1 MRPGWRQGLKLL
13 EHSPDVVA
21 RKDTNIAYKIYAPVY
36 DRVFAPSFAEGHTRM
51 VEALD
56 AQPGERV
63 LEVGVGT
70 GISLR
75 HYVAGVRVD
84 ALDFS
89 AAMLKKA
96 QKRLDKGGVAAEV
109 TLHQMDAH
117 KLEFADDIFDH
128 AVVAH
133 AIAVVAEPEVVLRE
147 MIRVTRP
154 GGKLVVVNHY
164 KDEPGK
170 LWRAWNPVRRKLGLG
185 EHFDLPEL
193 LQACGLEIVQD
204 EIVNRIKSRLIV
216 TRLPA

>member
-1 MRPGWRQGLKLL
+1 LL
-13 EHSPDVVA
+13 EHSPDVAA

-96 QKRLDKGGVAAEV
+96 QKRLDKGEVAAEV

-117 KLEFADDIFDH
+117 KLEFDDGTFDH

-133 AIAVVAEPEVVLRE
+133 AIAVVAEPEVVLHE
-147 MIRVTRP
+147 MMRVTQP

-164 KDEPGK
+164 KDDPGK

-185 EHFDLPEL
+185 QHFDLPEL
-193 LQACGLEIVQD
+193 LQTCGLEIVSD
-204 EIVNRIKSRLIV
+204 DVVNRIKSRLIM

>member
-1 MRPGWRQGLKLL
+1 M
-13 EHSPDVVA
+13 VA

-89 AAMLKKA
+89 AAMLQKA
-96 QKRLDKGGVAAEV
+96 R
-109 TLHQMDAH
+109 
-117 KLEFADDIFDH
+117 
-128 AVVAH
+128 
-133 AIAVVAEPEVVLRE
+133 
-147 MIRVTRP
+147 
-154 GGKLVVVNHY
+154 
-164 KDEPGK
+164 
-170 LWRAWNPVRRKLGLG
+170 
-185 EHFDLPEL
+185 
-193 LQACGLEIVQD
+193 
-204 EIVNRIKSRLIV
+204 
-216 TRLPA
+216 

>member
-1 MRPGWRQGLKLL
+1 ML
-13 EHSPDVVA
+13 EHSPDVAV

-89 AAMLKKA
+89 TAMLKKA
-96 QKRLDKGGVAAEV
+96 QKRLDKAEVAAEV

-117 KLEFADDIFDH
+117 KLEFDDDTFDH

-147 MIRVTRP
+147 MIRVTQP

-164 KDEPGK
+164 KDDPGK

-185 EHFDLPEL
+185 QHFDLPEL
-193 LQACGLEIVQD
+193 LQTCGLKIVSD
-204 EIVNRIKSRLIV
+204 DIVNRIKSRLIV
-216 TRLPA
+216 TQLPA

>member
-1 MRPGWRQGLKLL
+1 MLK
-13 EHSPDVVA
+13 HSRGVA
-21 RKDTNIAYKIYAPVY
+21 TRKSTNTAYKIYAPVY

-96 QKRLDKGGVAAEV
+96 QKRLDRGEVAADV
-109 TLHQMDAH
+109 TLYQMDAH
-117 KLEFADDIFDH
+117 KLEFTDDTFDH

-147 MIRVTRP
+147 MMRVTKP
-154 GGKLVVVNHY
+154 GGRLVVVNHY
-164 KDEPGK
+164 KEEPGR
-170 LWRAWNPVRRKLGLG
+170 LSRAWDPVRRRMGLG
-185 EHFDLPEL
+185 KHFDLLEL
-193 LQACGLEIVQD
+193 LQECGLQVVSD
-204 EIVNRIKSRLIV
+204 DIVNRIKSRLIV

>member
-1 MRPGWRQGLKLL
+1 LL
-13 EHSPDVVA
+13 EHSPDVAA

-96 QKRLDKGGVAAEV
+96 RKRIDKGEVTAEV

-117 KLEFADDIFDH
+117 KLEFNDDTFDH

-147 MIRVTRP
+147 MMRVTQP

-164 KDEPGK
+164 KDDPGK

-185 EHFDLPEL
+185 QHFDLPEL
-193 LQACGLEIVQD
+193 LQACGLEIVSD
-204 EIVNRIKSRLIV
+204 NIVNRIKSRLIV

>member
-1 MRPGWRQGLKLL
+1 MLK
-13 EHSPDVVA
+13 HSPDVAA

-96 QKRLDKGGVAAEV
+96 RKKIDKGEVAAEV

-117 KLEFADDIFDH
+117 KLEFDDDTFDH

-147 MIRVTRP
+147 MMRVTRP

-164 KDEPGK
+164 KDDPGK

-185 EHFDLPEL
+185 QHFDLPEL
-193 LQACGLEIVQD
+193 LQACGLEIVSD
-204 EIVNRIKSRLIV
+204 NIVNRIKSRLIV

>member
-1 MRPGWRQGLKLL
+1 ML
-13 EHSPDVVA
+13 EHPPDVAA

-96 QKRLDKGGVAAEV
+96 RKRIDKDEVAAEV
-109 TLHQMDAH
+109 RLHQMDAH
-117 KLEFADDIFDH
+117 KLEFDDDTFDH

-147 MIRVTRP
+147 MMRVTRP

-164 KDEPGK
+164 KDDPGK

-185 EHFDLPEL
+185 QHFDLPEL
-193 LQACGLEIVQD
+193 LQACGLEVVSD
-204 EIVNRIKSRLIV
+204 DIVNRIKSRLIV

>member
-1 MRPGWRQGLKLL
+1 MA
-13 EHSPDVVA
+13 A

-75 HYVAGVRVD
+75 HYVLGVKVD

-89 AAMLKKA
+89 AAMLKMA
-96 QKRLDKGGVAAEV
+96 QKRLDKGEVVAEV
-109 TLHQMDAH
+109 RLHQMDAH
-117 KLEFADDIFDH
+117 KLEFDDDTFDH

-147 MIRVTRP
+147 MMRVTRP

-164 KDEPGK
+164 KDDPGK

-185 EHFDLPEL
+185 QHFDLPEL
-193 LQACGLEIVQD
+193 LQACELEIVSD
-204 EIVNRIKSRLIV
+204 DIVNRIKSRLIV

>member
-1 MRPGWRQGLKLL
+1 MRPGSRQGLKLL
-13 EHSPDVVA
+13 EHSPDVAA

-96 QKRLDKGGVAAEV
+96 QKRLDKDGVAAEV

-147 MIRVTRP
+147 MMRVTRP
-154 GGKLVVVNHY
+154 GGRLVVVNHY
-164 KDEPGK
+164 KEEPGR
-170 LWRAWNPVRRKLGLG
+170 LSRAWDPLRRRMGLG
-185 EHFDLPEL
+185 KHFDLLEL
-193 LQACGLEIVQD
+193 LQECGLQVVSD
-204 EIVNRIKSRLIV
+204 DIVNRIKSRLIV

>member
-1 MRPGWRQGLKLL
+1 MRPGSRQGLKLL
-13 EHSPDVVA
+13 EHSPDVAA

-51 VEALD
+51 IEALD

-75 HYVAGVRVD
+75 HYVLGVKVD

-96 QKRLDKGGVAAEV
+96 QKRLDKGEVVAEV
-109 TLHQMDAH
+109 RLHQMDAH
-117 KLEFADDIFDH
+117 KLEFDDDTFDH

-147 MIRVTRP
+147 MMRVTRP

-164 KDEPGK
+164 KDDPGK

-185 EHFDLPEL
+185 QHFDLPEL
-193 LQACGLEIVQD
+193 LQACELEIVSD
-204 EIVNRIKSRLIV
+204 DIVNRIKSRLIV

>member
-1 MRPGWRQGLKLL
+1 LL
-13 EHSPDVVA
+13 EHSPDVAA

-75 HYVAGVRVD
+75 HDVAGVRVD

-96 QKRLDKGGVAAEV
+96 QKRLDKGEVAAEV

-117 KLEFADDIFDH
+117 KLEFDDGTFDH

-133 AIAVVAEPEVVLRE
+133 AIAVVAEPEVVLHE
-147 MIRVTRP
+147 MMRVTQP

-164 KDEPGK
+164 KDDPGK

-185 EHFDLPEL
+185 QHFDLPEL
-193 LQACGLEIVQD
+193 LQACGLEIVSD
-204 EIVNRIKSRLIV
+204 NSVNRIKSRLIV
-216 TRLPA
+216 TRLPT

>member
-1 MRPGWRQGLKLL
+1 LL
-13 EHSPDVVA
+13 ERSPDVAA
-21 RKDTNIAYKIYAPVY
+21 RKDTNVAYKIYAPVY
-36 DRVFAPSFAEGHTRM
+36 DHVFAPSFAEGHTRM

-75 HYVAGVRVD
+75 HYVAGVRID

-96 QKRLDKGGVAAEV
+96 QKRLDKGKIAAEV

-117 KLEFADDIFDH
+117 KLEFDDDTFDH

-164 KDEPGK
+164 KNEPGK

-193 LQACGLEIVQD
+193 VQACGLEIVQD
-204 EIVNRIKSRLIV
+204 EIVNRIKSRLII

>member
-1 MRPGWRQGLKLL
+1 LL
-13 EHSPDVVA
+13 EHSPDVAA

-51 VEALD
+51 IEALD

-75 HYVAGVRVD
+75 HYVLGVKVD

-96 QKRLDKGGVAAEV
+96 QKRLDKGEVVAEV
-109 TLHQMDAH
+109 RLHQMDAH
-117 KLEFADDIFDH
+117 KLEFDDDTFDH

-147 MIRVTRP
+147 MMRVTRP

-164 KDEPGK
+164 KDDPGK

-185 EHFDLPEL
+185 QHFDLPEL
-193 LQACGLEIVQD
+193 LQACELEIVSD
-204 EIVNRIKSRLIV
+204 DIVNRIKSRLIV

>member
-1 MRPGWRQGLKLL
+1 MA
-13 EHSPDVVA
+13 A

-36 DRVFAPSFAEGHTRM
+36 NRVFAPSFAEGHTRM

-96 QKRLDKGGVAAEV
+96 RKKIDKGEVAAEV

-117 KLEFADDIFDH
+117 KLEFDDDTFDH

-164 KDEPGK
+164 KDDPGK

-216 TRLPA
+216 TRRPA

>member
-1 MRPGWRQGLKLL
+1 LL
-13 EHSPDVVA
+13 ERSRGVAA
-21 RKDTNIAYKIYAPVY
+21 RKDTNTAYKIYAPVY

-56 AQPGERV
+56 AQQGERV

-96 QKRLDKGGVAAEV
+96 RKRIDKGEVAAEV

-117 KLEFADDIFDH
+117 KLEFDDGTFDH

-147 MIRVTRP
+147 MMRVTRP

-193 LQACGLEIVQD
+193 LEACGLEIVSD
-204 EIVNRIKSRLIV
+204 DIVNRIKSRLIV
-216 TRLPA
+216 TRLPT

>member
-1 MRPGWRQGLKLL
+1 MA
-13 EHSPDVVA
+13 A

-51 VEALD
+51 IEALD

-75 HYVAGVRVD
+75 HYVLGVKVD

-96 QKRLDKGGVAAEV
+96 QKRLDKGEVVAEV
-109 TLHQMDAH
+109 RLHQMDAH
-117 KLEFADDIFDH
+117 KLEFDDDTFDH

-147 MIRVTRP
+147 MMRVTRP

-164 KDEPGK
+164 KDDPGK

-185 EHFDLPEL
+185 QHFDLPEL
-193 LQACGLEIVQD
+193 LQACELEIVSD
-204 EIVNRIKSRLIV
+204 DIVNRIKSRLIV

>member
-1 MRPGWRQGLKLL
+1 MA
-13 EHSPDVVA
+13 A

-96 QKRLDKGGVAAEV
+96 QKRLDKGEVAAEV

-117 KLEFADDIFDH
+117 KLEFDDDTFDH

-133 AIAVVAEPEVVLRE
+133 AIAVVAEPEVVLHE
-147 MIRVTRP
+147 MMRVTQP

-164 KDEPGK
+164 KDDPGK
-170 LWRAWNPVRRKLGLG
+170 LWRAWKPVRRKLGLG
-185 EHFDLPEL
+185 QHFDLPEL
-193 LQACGLEIVQD
+193 LQTCGLEIVSD
-204 EIVNRIKSRLIV
+204 DVVNRIKSRLIM

>member
-1 MRPGWRQGLKLL
+1 LL
-13 EHSPDVVA
+13 EHSPDVAA

-96 QKRLDKGGVAAEV
+96 QKRLDKGEVAAEV

-117 KLEFADDIFDH
+117 KLEFDDGTFDH

-133 AIAVVAEPEVVLRE
+133 AIAVVAEPEVVLHE
-147 MIRVTRP
+147 MMRVTQP

-164 KDEPGK
+164 KDDPGK

-185 EHFDLPEL
+185 QHFDLPEL
-193 LQACGLEIVQD
+193 LQACGLEIVSD
-204 EIVNRIKSRLIV
+204 NSVNRIKSRLIV
-216 TRLPA
+216 TRLPT

>member
-1 MRPGWRQGLKLL
+1 
-13 EHSPDVVA
+13 
-21 RKDTNIAYKIYAPVY
+21 
-36 DRVFAPSFAEGHTRM
+36 M

-96 QKRLDKGGVAAEV
+96 QKRLDKDGVAAEV

-133 AIAVVAEPEVVLRE
+133 AIAVVAEPEVVLSE
-147 MIRVTRP
+147 MMRVTRP
-154 GGKLVVVNHY
+154 GGRLVVVNHY
-164 KDEPGK
+164 KEEPGR
-170 LWRAWNPVRRKLGLG
+170 LSRAWDPLRRRMGLG
-185 EHFDLPEL
+185 KHFDLLEL
-193 LQACGLEIVQD
+193 LQECGLQVVSD
-204 EIVNRIKSRLIV
+204 DIVNRIKSRLIV

>member
-1 MRPGWRQGLKLL
+1 LL
-13 EHSPDVVA
+13 EHSPDVAA

-96 QKRLDKGGVAAEV
+96 QKRLDKGEVAAEV

-117 KLEFADDIFDH
+117 KLEFDDGTFAH

-133 AIAVVAEPEVVLRE
+133 AIAVVAEPEVVLHE
-147 MIRVTRP
+147 MMRVTQP

-164 KDEPGK
+164 KDDPGK

-185 EHFDLPEL
+185 QHFDLPEL
-193 LQACGLEIVQD
+193 LQACGLEIVSD
-204 EIVNRIKSRLIV
+204 NSVNRIKSRLIV
-216 TRLPA
+216 TRLPT

>member
-1 MRPGWRQGLKLL
+1 ML
-13 EHSPDVVA
+13 EHSPDVAA

-96 QKRLDKGGVAAEV
+96 RKKIDKGEVAAEV

-117 KLEFADDIFDH
+117 KLEFDDGTFDH

-147 MIRVTRP
+147 MMRVTRP

-164 KDEPGK
+164 KDDPGK

-185 EHFDLPEL
+185 QHFDLPEL
-193 LQACGLEIVQD
+193 LQACGLEIVSD
-204 EIVNRIKSRLIV
+204 NIVNRIKSRLIV

>member
-1 MRPGWRQGLKLL
+1 
-13 EHSPDVVA
+13 VAA

-51 VEALD
+51 IEALD

-75 HYVAGVRVD
+75 HYVLGVKVD

-96 QKRLDKGGVAAEV
+96 QKRLDKGEVVAEV
-109 TLHQMDAH
+109 RLHQMDAH
-117 KLEFADDIFDH
+117 KLEFDDDTFDH

-147 MIRVTRP
+147 MMRVTRP

-164 KDEPGK
+164 KDDPGK

-185 EHFDLPEL
+185 QHFDLPEL
-193 LQACGLEIVQD
+193 LQACELEIVSD
-204 EIVNRIKSRLIV
+204 DIVNRIKSRLIV

>member
-1 MRPGWRQGLKLL
+1 LL
-13 EHSPDVVA
+13 ERSPDVAA
-21 RKDTNIAYKIYAPVY
+21 RKDTNVAYKIYAPVY

-75 HYVAGVRVD
+75 HYVLGVKVD

-96 QKRLDKGGVAAEV
+96 QKRLDKGEVAAEV
-109 TLHQMDAH
+109 RLHQMDAH
-117 KLEFADDIFDH
+117 KLEFDDGTFDH

-164 KDEPGK
+164 KDDPGK

>member
-1 MRPGWRQGLKLL
+1 
-13 EHSPDVVA
+13 VAA

-75 HYVAGVRVD
+75 HYVLGVKVD

-96 QKRLDKGGVAAEV
+96 QKRLDKGEVVAEV
-109 TLHQMDAH
+109 RLHQMDAH
-117 KLEFADDIFDH
+117 KLEFDDDTFDH

-147 MIRVTRP
+147 MMRVTRP

-164 KDEPGK
+164 KDDPGK

-185 EHFDLPEL
+185 QHFDLPEL
-193 LQACGLEIVQD
+193 LQACELEIVSD
-204 EIVNRIKSRLIV
+204 DIVNRIKSRLIV

>member
-1 MRPGWRQGLKLL
+1 ML

-89 AAMLKKA
+89 TAMLKKA
-96 QKRLDKGGVAAEV
+96 RKRIDKGEVAAEV

-117 KLEFADDIFDH
+117 KLEFDDDTFDH

-147 MIRVTRP
+147 MMRVTQP

-164 KDEPGK
+164 KNDPGK

-185 EHFDLPEL
+185 QHFDLPEL
-193 LQACGLEIVQD
+193 LQACGLEIVSD
-204 EIVNRIKSRLIV
+204 DIVNRIKSRLIV

>member
-1 MRPGWRQGLKLL
+1 MA
-13 EHSPDVVA
+13 A

-96 QKRLDKGGVAAEV
+96 QKRLDKVEVAAEV

-117 KLEFADDIFDH
+117 KLEFDDGTFDH

-133 AIAVVAEPEVVLRE
+133 AIAVVAEPEVVLHE
-147 MIRVTRP
+147 MMRVTQP

-164 KDEPGK
+164 KDDPGK

-185 EHFDLPEL
+185 QHFDLPEL
-193 LQACGLEIVQD
+193 LQACGLEIVSD
-204 EIVNRIKSRLIV
+204 NSVNRIKSRLIV
-216 TRLPA
+216 TRLPT

>member
-1 MRPGWRQGLKLL
+1 LRPGSRQGLKLL
-13 EHSPDVVA
+13 EHSPDVAA

-51 VEALD
+51 IEALD

-75 HYVAGVRVD
+75 HYVLGVKV
-84 ALDFS
+84 DFS

-96 QKRLDKGGVAAEV
+96 QKRLDKGEVVAEV
-109 TLHQMDAH
+109 RLHQMDAH
-117 KLEFADDIFDH
+117 KLEFDDDTFDH

-147 MIRVTRP
+147 MMRVTRP

-164 KDEPGK
+164 KDDPGK

-185 EHFDLPEL
+185 QHFDLPEL
-193 LQACGLEIVQD
+193 LQACELEIVSD
-204 EIVNRIKSRLIV
+204 DIVNRIKSRLIV

>member
-1 MRPGWRQGLKLL
+1 MA
-13 EHSPDVVA
+13 A

-96 QKRLDKGGVAAEV
+96 QKRLDKGEVAAEV

-117 KLEFADDIFDH
+117 KLEFDDGTFDH

-133 AIAVVAEPEVVLRE
+133 AIAVVAEPEVVLHE
-147 MIRVTRP
+147 MMRVTQP

-164 KDEPGK
+164 KDDPGK

-185 EHFDLPEL
+185 QHFDLPEL
-193 LQACGLEIVQD
+193 LQTCGLEIVSD
-204 EIVNRIKSRLIV
+204 NSVNRIKSRLIV
-216 TRLPA
+216 TRLPT

>member
-1 MRPGWRQGLKLL
+1 LRPGSRQGLKLL
-13 EHSPDVVA
+13 EHSPDVAA

-51 VEALD
+51 IEALD

-75 HYVAGVRVD
+75 HYVLGVKVD

-96 QKRLDKGGVAAEV
+96 QKRLDKGEVVAEV
-109 TLHQMDAH
+109 RLHQMDAH
-117 KLEFADDIFDH
+117 KLEFDDDTFDH

-147 MIRVTRP
+147 MMRVTRP

-164 KDEPGK
+164 KDDPGK

>member
-1 MRPGWRQGLKLL
+1 
-13 EHSPDVVA
+13 VA
-21 RKDTNIAYKIYAPVY
+21 TRKDTNIAYKIYAPVY

-51 VEALD
+51 VKALD

-75 HYVAGVRVD
+75 HYVLGVKVD

-96 QKRLDKGGVAAEV
+96 QKRLDKGEVVAEV
-109 TLHQMDAH
+109 RLHQMDAH
-117 KLEFADDIFDH
+117 KLEFDDDTFDH

-147 MIRVTRP
+147 MMRVTRP

-164 KDEPGK
+164 KDDPGK

-185 EHFDLPEL
+185 QHFDLPEL
-193 LQACGLEIVQD
+193 LQACELEIVSD
-204 EIVNRIKSRLIV
+204 DIVNRIKSRLIV